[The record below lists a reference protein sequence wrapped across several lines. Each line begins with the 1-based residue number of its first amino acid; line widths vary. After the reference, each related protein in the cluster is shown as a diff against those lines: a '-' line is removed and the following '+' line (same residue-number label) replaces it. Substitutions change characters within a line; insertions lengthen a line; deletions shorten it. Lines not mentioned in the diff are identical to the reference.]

1 MGAILG
7 KSLAL
12 SYHGTVRDT
21 VVTHMT
27 TDIDTI
33 AIGFRMLHETWI
45 NVIEIVLGIY
55 LLYTIVGE
63 AAFLVLLSTL
73 SKYSTVCACLLDVSP
88 QNMIL
93 IIACG
98 LLVSIWSAWY
108 LAKHF
113 PPAKAAWNE
122 SIKLRVARTSAVL
135 SQIKAIKMSGMESI
149 VAEQLRELRAEEIR
163 YSSKTRLLGAIY
175 PVIGKF
181 SRPYP
186 IIHD

>member
-1 MGAILG
+1 
-7 KSLAL
+7 
-12 SYHGTVRDT
+12 
-21 VVTHMT
+21 MT

-45 NVIEIVLGIY
+45 NVLEIALGIY

-63 AAFLVLLSTL
+63 AAFLVLISTL
-73 SKYSTVCACLLDVSP
+73 SKSSAVHACLLGGLS
-88 QNMIL
+88 QNMAL
-93 IIACG
+93 INVCN
-98 LLVSIWSAWY
+98 LPVSIWSAWY

-149 VAEQLRELRAEEIR
+149 VTEQLRELRAKEIKC
-163 YSSKTRLLGAIY
+163 SSKTRLLGAIY

-181 SRPYP
+181 ISLYFYP
-186 IIHD
+186 S